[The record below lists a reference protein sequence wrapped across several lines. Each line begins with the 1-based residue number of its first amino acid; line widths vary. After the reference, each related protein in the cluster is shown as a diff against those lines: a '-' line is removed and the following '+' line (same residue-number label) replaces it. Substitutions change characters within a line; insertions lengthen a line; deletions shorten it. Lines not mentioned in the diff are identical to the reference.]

1 MPAAPGTA
9 RAALENRPFRR
20 LYFAGFASNIGSW
33 MQTVVLG
40 PFVYKL
46 SGNSARFVGLVI
58 FAQLGPQLLVAIPG
72 GALSN
77 RVPNRKA
84 LMQTLQIV
92 QVLSALFLTWVAAQP
107 QPSKNL
113 VLIGVAIGGCAGS
126 LYAPNY
132 QAILPDLAGIENIAG
147 AVSLNSTQVNASRV
161 LGPVCYGL
169 LVRFFG
175 LTPSGAFLI
184 NAVSFGALIVV
195 LQGIAVPSAPP
206 PTAETPTGI
215 RVLTEGIDVVR
226 RNPVL
231 RRSLIT
237 MAFMA
242 LFALVFI
249 GQFQTI
255 SVRAF
260 GIDGKSTT
268 YSLLYATWGFGSL
281 LSALSMGTVFAHVDK
296 RRLTKPMLLGFSF
309 FIALFGFVRSPALA
323 FPVGFGLGCCYFGTP
338 TALLTIAQ
346 KHLTPRTRAP
356 VMALW
361 FMCFGGF
368 VPLASLWGGW
378 VMDMVG
384 GSRGVMVVL
393 LIGSLTTF
401 VLAFYSDLR
410 RLDRPDQGGTD
421 GAVFLPTDG

>member
-1 MPAAPGTA
+1 MPAVPGTA
-9 RAALENRPFRR
+9 RAALENRTFRR
-20 LYFAGFASNIGSW
+20 LYYAGFASNIGSW

-40 PFVYKL
+40 PFVYRL

-77 RVPNRKA
+77 RVANRKA
-84 LMQTLQIV
+84 LMQTLQGI
-92 QVLSALFLTWVAAQP
+92 QVLSAVFLAWVGAQGT
-107 QPSKNL
+107 PSKTL
-113 VLIGVAIGGCAGS
+113 VLLGVAVGGCAGS

-132 QAILPDLAGIENIAG
+132 QAILPDLAGPENIGG
-147 AVSLNSTQVNASRV
+147 AISLNSTQVNASRV
-161 LGPVCYGL
+161 LGPVIYGV
-169 LVRFFG
+169 LVRVMD

-184 NAVSFGALIVV
+184 NAASFGILIVV
-195 LQGIAVPSAPP
+195 LQSIAVPNAPP
-206 PTAETPTGI
+206 PTPETPTGI
-215 RVLTEGIDVVR
+215 RVLTEGINAVR
-226 RNPVL
+226 GNAVL
-231 RRSLIT
+231 RRALVT
-237 MAFMA
+237 MAFMS

-309 FIALFGFVRSPALA
+309 FIAIFGFVRVPALA
-323 FPVGFGLGCCYFGTP
+323 FPVGFCLGCCYFGTP

-346 KHLTPRTRAP
+346 QHLTPRTRAP

-378 VMDMVG
+378 MMDIVG

-393 LIGSLTTF
+393 LIGSATTF
-401 VLAFYSDLR
+401 ILAFYSDLR
-410 RLDRPDQGGTD
+410 RLDHRDEPGVE
-421 GAVFLPTDG
+421 AVLVPSET

>member
-1 MPAAPGTA
+1 MPATPGTA

-20 LYFAGFASNIGSW
+20 LYYAGFASNVGSW

-77 RVPNRKA
+77 RVSNRKA
-84 LMQTLQIV
+84 LMQTLQVI
-92 QVLSALFLTWVAAQP
+92 QVLSALFLALVAAQLH
-107 QPSKNL
+107 PSKTMVL
-113 VLIGVAIGGCAGS
+113 VGVAIGGCAGS

-132 QAILPDLAGIENIAG
+132 QAILPDLAGIENIGG
-147 AVSLNSTQVNASRV
+147 AIALNSTQINGSRV
-161 LGPVCYGL
+161 LGPVIYGL
-169 LVRFFG
+169 LVRFSG

-184 NAVSFGALIVV
+184 NAASFGVLIIV
-195 LQGIAVPSAPP
+195 LQGIAVASAPP
-206 PTAETPTGI
+206 PTKDTPNGI
-215 RVLTEGIDVVR
+215 RVLTEGINVVR
-226 RNPVL
+226 GNAVL
-231 RRSLIT
+231 RRALIT
-237 MAFMA
+237 MALMS

-260 GIDGKSTT
+260 GVDGKSTT

-346 KHLTPRTRAP
+346 EHLTPRTRAP

-361 FMCFGGF
+361 FMSFGGF

-378 VMDMVG
+378 MMDMIG
-384 GSRGVMVVL
+384 GSRGVLVVL
-393 LIGSLTTF
+393 LIGSVITF

-410 RLDRPDQGGTD
+410 RLDRPEPSRVEDAYLLSD
-421 GAVFLPTDG
+421 S